1 MMFGPEAETAA
12 RIERVL
18 LRGFRKKVAKSART
32 VSSKRYSAIAVHLAV
47 ERLVDR
53 AAIVCVGHLP
63 AGAMPWQAPVPLYV
77 LAEPVEQ

>member
-32 VSSKRYSAIAVHLAV
+32 ITGKRYSAMAVHLAV
-47 ERLVDR
+47 ERLVGR
-53 AAIVCVGHLP
+53 GSIVCVGHLP
-63 AGAMPWQAPVPLYV
+63 AGSLPWQVPVPLYV
-77 LAEPVEQ
+77 LAESVEQ